1 MAVDEEPG
9 VTVCAAI
16 IGLVLIYI
24 YYSQSCGRQAAPKGA
39 TTARKWKLSG
49 AAPLEATK
57 HRVQSRSRQRD
68 AAEQGASGGN
78 SKAAKGSLVIQVC
91 HHLLM

>member
-9 VTVCAAI
+9 IMVCAAI

-24 YYSQSCGRQAAPKGA
+24 YYSQSRGRQAAPKEA
-39 TTARKWKLSG
+39 IAARKWKLSG

-57 HRVQSRSRQRD
+57 HRIQLRSRQHD
-68 AAEQGASGGN
+68 AAKQGASGGN
-78 SKAAKGSLVIQVC
+78 SEAAKGSLVIQVC